1 MSLRL
6 LFTDELRG
14 LYRSKIMIF
23 LWVGLP
29 ALAILLYLLSPSTG
43 SMSISAFVAILVG
56 SIGGVLS
63 AVMLVVSIVNEKERH
78 VYDLFVIRPIR
89 RMDIVLSKFLAV
101 YICVSIAGLVA
112 MAVGVGVDYGRL
124 GELPEGTLQG
134 LGEAAVMAL
143 SMIAI
148 TCSAG
153 MLIGVFSPSVLVGV
167 ILVIYGGNQLSA
179 LALMPLLTGS
189 ENALF
194 PLIPGAGISAVL
206 LTLAVM
212 VFNRKQL

>member
-6 LFTDELRG
+6 LFVDELRG
-14 LYRSKIMIF
+14 FYRSKIMLF
-23 LWVGLP
+23 LWAGLP
-29 ALAILLYLLSPSTG
+29 TLAILLYLLNPSTG
-43 SMSISAFVAILVG
+43 SVNISTFVAILVG

-101 YICVSIAGLVA
+101 YICVAIAGLLA
-112 MAVGVGVDYGRL
+112 MALGVTVDYARA
-124 GELPEGTLQG
+124 GELPEGTLTG
-134 LGEAAVMAL
+134 MGEAGIMAL
-143 SMIAI
+143 SMMAI

-153 MLIGVFSPSVLVGV
+153 VLIGVFSPSVLVGV
-167 ILVIYGGNQLSA
+167 ILVIYGGNQLSVVA
-179 LALMPLLTGS
+179 LAPLLTES
-189 ENALF
+189 ESALF
-194 PLIPGAGISAVL
+194 PLIPGTVISLALLTVAVL
-206 LTLAVM
+206 

>member
-1 MSLRL
+1 MSLGL
-6 LFTDELRG
+6 LFEDELRG
-14 LYRSKIMIF
+14 FYRSKIMLF

-29 ALAILLYLLSPSTG
+29 ALSVLLYLVNPATG
-43 SMSISAFVAILVG
+43 EVAISSFVAILVG

-101 YICVSIAGLVA
+101 YLCVSIAGLLA
-112 MAVGVGVDYGRL
+112 MALGLAVDYARV
-124 GELPEGTLQG
+124 GELPEGTLTG

-143 SMIAI
+143 SMMAI

-153 MLIGVFSPSVLVGV
+153 VLIGVFSPSVLVGV
-167 ILVIYGGNQLSA
+167 ILVIYGGNQLSVVA
-179 LALMPLLTGS
+179 LAPLLTGS
-189 ENALF
+189 ESALF
-194 PLIPGAGISAVL
+194 PLLPGTAISLALLFAAVL
-206 LTLAVM
+206 